1 MLTKFRKARGECQ
14 ARSTTAPSA
23 QTEKIY
29 PFRFFSLIN
38 RNIFSYHIQ
47 GCQIFLGT
55 TYQNGEK
62 YTK

>member
-1 MLTKFRKARGECQ
+1 MPNC
-14 ARSTTAPSA
+14 STTYVCSYVMRLDGKCFTSKE
-23 QTEKIY
+23 QTSPVYLSCNLLSEE
-29 PFRFFSLIN
+29 
-38 RNIFSYHIQ
+38 

>member
-1 MLTKFRKARGECQ
+1 MLHPFGEVI
-14 ARSTTAPSA
+14 ALF
-23 QTEKIY
+23 EKKVKK
-29 PFRFFSLIN
+29 IN
-38 RNIFSYHIQ
+38 SPGGKQKEGVLQ